1 MKFSVAAIAL
11 GLAASASAVD
21 LDATRIIE
29 HIAPES
35 KPGAACKNVEG
46 KRPEDC
52 RNSVQV
58 GPLAVKAMYSHGV
71 YELGPMAAVLSNM
84 IHESGA
90 FKYKRNLRE
99 TPGQGT
105 ANMQMGG
112 FNLEYAKSLPQIR
125 DQFKDFDTVESMTP
139 EDLVK
144 MLDVITD
151 DEYNFGTGPWYYTHH
166 CTAEQKA
173 KFKVSADDGFDAFM
187 ECLGVPLPAED
198 ARVKRWNLA
207 KEAFGLQ

>member
-1 MKFSVAAIAL
+1 MKFSVATIAL
-11 GLAASASAVD
+11 GLAATASAID

-52 RNSVQV
+52 RTSVQV
-58 GPLAVKAMYSHGV
+58 GPLAVAAMYRYGV
-71 YELGPMAAVLSNM
+71 YELGPIAAVLSNM
-84 IHESGA
+84 VHESGA
-90 FKYKRNLRE
+90 FKYKRNLSER
-99 TPGQGT
+99 PGQGT
-105 ANMQMGG
+105 ANMQMAG
-112 FNLEYAKSLPQIR
+112 FNLEYAKSLPEIR
-125 DQFKDFDTVESMTP
+125 DQFSAFTSVESMTP
-139 EDLVK
+139 EDLSK
-144 MLDVITD
+144 LLDVVTVD
-151 DEYNFGTGPWYYTHH
+151 DYNFGTGPWYYTQH